1 MYDTDKQTFRG
12 TIARIIFPR
21 DRRLVF
27 PSVSSLLRYR
37 SFRAICAP
45 LFVSRARPRAPEVIL
60 GNVILEEIARF
71 ARTTRL
77 GLPGQ
82 AIQSFHVLRGT
93 REFGNSPV
101 FLYVKLVTST
111 FWRWPFGILFSRNST
126 GICISIFPV
135 SFTLLLSNI
144 FVSLKSVRFFSFVIL
159 YHHITSSSLIFFRP
173 KENIQFFYI
182 HVIEYLRNITLLFS
196 ELVRSNLQEEL
207 FFHYLIKAEIFPNG
221 FSRKN
226 T

>member
-1 MYDTDKQTFRG
+1 MDYKLAFLQFYSKIIFELDNWLFLKTNYQFRIDFVRHRQTQTFRG
-12 TIARIIFPR
+12 TKRGGTTARIIFPR

-45 LFVSRARPRAPEVIL
+45 LFVSRARPRASEVIL

-77 GLPGQ
+77 RLPGQ
-82 AIQSFHVLRGT
+82 AIRSFHVLRGT

-101 FLYVKLVTST
+101 FLYVKHVTST

-135 SFTLLLSNI
+135 SFILLLSNI

-159 YHHITSSSLIFFRP
+159 YHRITSSSLIFFCP
-173 KENIQFFYI
+173 
-182 HVIEYLRNITLLFS
+182 
-196 ELVRSNLQEEL
+196 
-207 FFHYLIKAEIFPNG
+207 
-221 FSRKN
+221 
-226 T
+226 